1 MEFLKRKVKLLILKE
16 KKPRLIKSKLV
27 LEKLNKIDNHLES
40 LRKQIM
46 YNENGNLN
54 LQRID

>member
-1 MEFLKRKVKLLILKE
+1 MEFLKRKIKLLILKE

-27 LEKLNKIDNHLES
+27 LEKLNKIDNRLES
-40 LRKQIM
+40 LRKQIT